1 MTMTPSPSRTQVL
14 RKQGLIESG
23 FALATAAMLFAG
35 TSSAGM
41 ALIVGAMSIWMAV
54 RGRTMVE
61 HAEPLGAEE
70 RRELDRLKGTSKHV
84 RELLA
89 VLERGGQEPVRY
101 DLRRGRNLARL
112 ESLLDG
118 QA

>member
-1 MTMTPSPSRTQVL
+1 MLELLVAEAV
-14 RKQGLIESG
+14 GL
-23 FALATAAMLFAG
+23 
-35 TSSAGM
+35 
-41 ALIVGAMSIWMAV
+41 VG
-54 RGRTMVE
+54 GD
-61 HAEPLGAEE
+61 AEPLAAEE

-101 DLRRGRNLARL
+101 DLRRCRNLARL